1 VTLTNAENQAAW
13 RARRDEELRKLR
25 IRVWQLERQNRRR
38 VEKGAPT

>member
-1 VTLTNAENQAAW
+1 VALTNAEKQAAW

-25 IRVWQLERQNRRR
+25 IRGLERQNRRR